1 MKRAYTRERYLEK
14 VAMVREAIPD
24 VAITT
29 DIIVGFP
36 GETEADFEETM
47 SLVEAVRYDAAYT
60 FQYSPRPMTEA
71 ADDGRPPPEGG
82 RAGALRATRRAAG
95 GHLVRQ
101 QPARRRT
108 TSTRSWSRARPRRMP
123 SKLTG
128 RTRTN
133 KLVHF
138 ASDGSEAGALRTVR
152 IDDAHSHHLE
162 GSIVAG
168 RSREPVRSMSL
179 PLVTSTTSSCSGCA

>member
-1 MKRAYTRERYLEK
+1 LQEGFSFDSNRRDVGREHE
-14 VAMVREAIPD
+14 V
-24 VAITT
+24 
-29 DIIVGFP
+29 
-36 GETEADFEETM
+36 
-47 SLVEAVRYDAAYT
+47 LVEGPSKKDA
-60 FQYSPRPMTEA
+60 
-71 ADDGRPPPEGG
+71 
-82 RAGALRATRRAAG
+82 
-95 GHLVRQ
+95 
-101 QPARRRT
+101 
-108 TSTRSWSRARPRRMP
+108 

-152 IDDAHSHHLE
+152 IDQAHSHHLE